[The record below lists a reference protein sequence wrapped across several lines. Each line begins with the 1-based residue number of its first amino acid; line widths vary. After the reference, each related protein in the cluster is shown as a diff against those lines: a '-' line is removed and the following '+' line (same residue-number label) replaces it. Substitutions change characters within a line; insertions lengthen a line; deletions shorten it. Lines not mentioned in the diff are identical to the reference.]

1 MKTPSFKKLAL
12 NTPVLLVL
20 CCVLAA
26 AALPARALDIQAS
39 PLQLNGG
46 GVRQQ
51 AGSDLYT
58 ASLYLDKKLA
68 TAADI
73 LGNPGAKQL
82 RVVMLRD
89 VSAAEMGD
97 LLARGMVA
105 NASDDELSRLVPALF
120 RLGEM
125 FGDQKKLVAGDRF
138 QIDWQP
144 GQNVM
149 TTLTIRIYSGAKA
162 GQSPV
167 MEQSFSQ
174 PELSDAMLRLWLGAN
189 PADPGLKKAL
199 LGQAV

>member
-12 NTPVLLVL
+12 NTPALWAL
-20 CCVLAA
+20 CCVLTA
-26 AALPARALDIQAS
+26 AALPARAVDTQAS
-39 PLQLNGG
+39 PLHLNGT

-58 ASLYLDKKLA
+58 ASLYLDQKPA

-89 VSAAEMGD
+89 VSATEMGD

-125 FGDQKKLVAGDRF
+125 FGDQKKLITGDRF

-144 GQNVM
+144 GKDMV
-149 TTLTIRIYSGAKA
+149 IRIYSGAKA

-174 PELSDAMLRLWLGAN
+174 PELSGAMLRLWLGAT
-189 PADPGLKKAL
+189 PADPGLRKAL

>member
-12 NTPVLLVL
+12 NTPALLAL
-20 CCVLAA
+20 CCALATL
-26 AALPARALDIQAS
+26 ALPVHALDVAGT
-39 PLQLNGG
+39 LHLNGT

-51 AGSDLYT
+51 AGRDLYT

-68 TAADI
+68 TTADI
-73 LGNPGAKQL
+73 LDNPGAKQL

-105 NASDDELSRLVPALF
+105 NASDDELARLVPALF

-125 FGDQKKLVAGDRF
+125 FGDQKKLVAGDSF

-149 TTLTIRIYSGAKA
+149 TTLTVRIYSGAKA
-162 GQSPV
+162 GQSPI

-174 PELSDAMLRLWLGAN
+174 LGLSDAMLRLWLGAT
-189 PADPGLKKAL
+189 PADPDLRKAL

>member
-12 NTPVLLVL
+12 NTPALLAL
-20 CCVLAA
+20 CCALATL
-26 AALPARALDIQAS
+26 ALPVHALDVAGT
-39 PLQLNGG
+39 LHLNGT

-51 AGSDLYT
+51 AGRDLYT

-68 TAADI
+68 TTADI
-73 LGNPGAKQL
+73 LDNPGAKQL

-105 NASDDELSRLVPALF
+105 NASDDELARLVPALF

-125 FGDQKKLVAGDRF
+125 FGDQKKLVAGDSF

-149 TTLTIRIYSGAKA
+149 TTMTVRIYSGAKA
-162 GQSPV
+162 GQSPI

-174 PELSDAMLRLWLGAN
+174 PGLSDAMLRLWLGAT
-189 PADPGLKKAL
+189 PADPDLRKAL

>member
-12 NTPVLLVL
+12 NTPALLAL
-20 CCVLAA
+20 CCALATL
-26 AALPARALDIQAS
+26 ALPVHALDVAGT
-39 PLQLNGG
+39 LHLNGT

-51 AGSDLYT
+51 AGRDLYT

-68 TAADI
+68 TTADI
-73 LGNPGAKQL
+73 LDNPGAKQL

-105 NASDDELSRLVPALF
+105 NASDDELARLVPALF

-125 FGDQKKLVAGDRF
+125 FGDQKKLVAGDSF

-149 TTLTIRIYSGAKA
+149 TTLTVRIYSGAKA
-162 GQSPV
+162 GQSPI

-174 PELSDAMLRLWLGAN
+174 PELSDAMLRLWLGAT
-189 PADPGLKKAL
+189 PADPDLRKAL

>member
-1 MKTPSFKKLAL
+1 MKTSSFKKLAL

-20 CCVLAA
+20 CCVLTA
-26 AALPARALDIQAS
+26 AALPARALDMQAS
-39 PLQLNGG
+39 PLHLNGT

-58 ASLYLDKKLA
+58 ASLYLDKNPA

-73 LGNPGAKQL
+73 LGKPGAKQL

-125 FGDQKKLVAGDRF
+125 FGDQKKLVAGDSF

-144 GQNVM
+144 GKDM
-149 TTLTIRIYSGAKA
+149 LIRIYSGVKA

-174 PELSDAMLRLWLGAN
+174 PELSGAMLRLWLGAN
-189 PADPGLKKAL
+189 PADPGLRKAL